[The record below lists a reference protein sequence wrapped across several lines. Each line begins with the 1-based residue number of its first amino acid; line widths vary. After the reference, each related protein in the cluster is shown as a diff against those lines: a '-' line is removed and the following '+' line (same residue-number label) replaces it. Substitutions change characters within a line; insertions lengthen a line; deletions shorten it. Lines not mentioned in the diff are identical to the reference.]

1 MRLRHNEHLFSC
13 RPLIILNV
21 AINSSLMYLSFICL
35 RLWFSPSLS
44 SLTVPLFLSV
54 NSRSIHFT
62 LASSVAAF
70 DMLIKARIRHVFS
83 KVVFHQKLI
92 KRNFISSCYTP
103 AWNPSSYIS
112 FAENPWLKYGADQ
125 RNVSDVDLFRVNQLP
140 RRRRMQLFYSSV
152 LANSVFEFHL

>member
-13 RPLIILNV
+13 RPLIMPV
-21 AINSSLMYLSFICL
+21 CHSFISIIFVVYICL
-35 RLWFSPSLS
+35 RLWFSLS
-44 SLTVPLFLSV
+44 LSV

-62 LASSVAAF
+62 MASSVAAF
-70 DMLIKARIRHVFS
+70 DMFIKARIRHVFS

-103 AWNPSSYIS
+103 ACDPSSYIF

-125 RNVSDVDLFRVNQLP
+125 RNVSDVDLFRVNQLS